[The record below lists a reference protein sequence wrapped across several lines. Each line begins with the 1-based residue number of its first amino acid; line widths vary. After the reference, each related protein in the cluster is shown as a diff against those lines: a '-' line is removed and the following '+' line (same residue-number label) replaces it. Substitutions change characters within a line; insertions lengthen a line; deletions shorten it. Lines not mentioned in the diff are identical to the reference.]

1 MLLSLSAL
9 FTDAGEDCSLALVP
23 FFGVGATAS
32 DDVQA
37 HRAIGS
43 TATKSQFEMRRDVV
57 NTTNLTGACST
68 NSHDIGEIL

>member
-1 MLLSLSAL
+1 M
-9 FTDAGEDCSLALVP
+9 DAGEDCALASVT
-23 FFGVGATAS
+23 FFGVRTAES

-37 HRAIGS
+37 HRVIGS

-68 NSHDIGEIL
+68 NFHDIGEIL

>member
-1 MLLSLSAL
+1 LSLFAL
-9 FTDAGEDCSLALVP
+9 FTDAGEDSALASVM
-23 FFGVGATAS
+23 FFGVRTAES